1 MKKITLLVLVGIP
14 VVVGGLIAIKG
25 MQFQFLGAQGE
36 ASFRAPPT
44 IVNFASVTTQEWENG
59 LQAVGSLEAEDG
71 ITVKAEL
78 PGKITQ
84 IAFKPGASVQAG
96 DLLVQQDIT
105 SELASLR
112 AAEAAAELASSNLA
126 RAQRMIKQNG
136 VSVSDF
142 DTAAAL
148 AKQAAA
154 QVDSV
159 KAQLAKKSI
168 RAPFAGKLGV
178 LQVSTGQDLRDG
190 DPIVSLQKLN
200 PILVN
205 FFLPQRELARLQQG
219 LSVRVS
225 SGDFPE
231 LQLTGT
237 ITAFNPEVDAATRNV
252 KVQARL
258 DNTGERLLPG
268 MFVDV
273 AIVFPERQQVL
284 AIPVTAI
291 LYAPFGNSVFVIEDQ
306 PEEKGGGK
314 IVRQQIVKTGA
325 TRGDFVVVTEG
336 LKAGD
341 TIVSTGVF
349 KLVNG
354 QSVAPDNSMAPAFSL
369 TPTPDNS

>member
-1 MKKITLLVLVGIP
+1 MKKTTLLVLVGIP
-14 VVVGGLIAIKG
+14 VVIGGLVAIKG
-25 MQFQFLGAQGE
+25 MQFQFLAAQGE
-36 ASFRAPPT
+36 SFQTPPLQVT
-44 IVNFASVTTQEWENG
+44 FAEVQQQQWESV

-84 IAFKPGASVQAG
+84 IAFKPGTAVQSG

-126 RAQRMIKQNG
+126 RAQRMMKQNG

-142 DTAAAL
+142 DTASAQ

-159 KAQLAKKSI
+159 KSQLEKKSI
-168 RAPFAGKLGV
+168 RAPFAGRLGV

-205 FFLPQRELARLQQG
+205 FFLPQRELARLQQN
-219 LSVRVS
+219 LAVRVS
-225 SGDFPE
+225 SGDFPD
-231 LQLTGT
+231 LQLTGA
-237 ITAFNPEVDAATRNV
+237 ITALNPEVDAATRNV

-258 DNTGERLLPG
+258 DNAGERLLPG

-273 AIVFPERQQVL
+273 SIVFPERQSVL

-314 IVRQQIVKTGA
+314 VVRQQIVKTGE

-341 TIVSTGVF
+341 TIVSTGAF
-349 KLVNG
+349 KLMNG
-354 QSVAPDNSMAPAFSL
+354 QSVAPDNRMAPAFSL

>member
-1 MKKITLLVLVGIP
+1 MKKTTLLALVGIP
-14 VVVGGLIAIKG
+14 VVIGALVAIKG
-25 MQFQFLGAQGE
+25 MQFQFLAAQGE
-36 ASFRAPPT
+36 SFQTPPLEVT
-44 IVNFASVTTQEWENG
+44 FADVQQQEWESV

-84 IAFKPGASVQAG
+84 IAFKPGTAAQSG

-112 AAEAAAELASSNLA
+112 AAEAAAELARSNLA
-126 RAQRMIKQNG
+126 RAQRMMKQNG

-142 DTAAAL
+142 DTASAQ

-159 KAQLAKKSI
+159 KSQLEKKSI

-205 FFLPQRELARLQQG
+205 FFLPQRELARLQQN
-219 LSVRVS
+219 LTVRVS
-225 SGDFPE
+225 SRDFPD

-258 DNTGERLLPG
+258 DNAGERLLPG

-273 AIVFPERQQVL
+273 TIVFPERQQVL

-306 PEEKGGGK
+306 PEKKGGGK

-341 TIVSTGVF
+341 TIVTTGVF
-349 KLVNG
+349 KLMNG
-354 QSVAPDNSMAPAFSL
+354 QSVAPDNRMAPAFSL